1 MNYSKSFK
9 TCVFQ
14 KYATFK
20 GTATRSE
27 YWWFWLTYCCT
38 LFGLPMLAFI
48 LDNME
53 IKLYF
58 LMVVWA
64 IGSIGLAVPFVA
76 VSVRRLHDG
85 GFNGLHFL
93 WRAIPIVGS
102 IITIVLMCQPSKQQ
116 PIEEQEQTSVDVPTQ
131 PNEQVESKS
140 TAHSQY
146 MPQAMKMPIEEQSL
160 RDETQASFVT
170 IANNALFLNIKS
182 GLRAGF
188 NCLKNIKNLFI
199 KIVLGIIAI
208 ALWNIVLILE
218 NILEEIQE
226 FDNNAT
232 HLLYNIWQS
241 F

>member
-1 MNYSKSFK
+1 
-9 TCVFQ
+9 
-14 KYATFK
+14 
-20 GTATRSE
+20 
-27 YWWFWLTYCCT
+27 
-38 LFGLPMLAFI
+38 
-48 LDNME
+48 
-53 IKLYF
+53 
-58 LMVVWA
+58 MVVWA

-85 GFNGLHFL
+85 GFNGLHSL

-116 PIEEQEQTSVDVPTQ
+116 PYRRTGATSVDVPTQ

-199 KIVLGIIAI
+199 KIVLVIIAI

-218 NILEEIQE
+218 NILEEIKR